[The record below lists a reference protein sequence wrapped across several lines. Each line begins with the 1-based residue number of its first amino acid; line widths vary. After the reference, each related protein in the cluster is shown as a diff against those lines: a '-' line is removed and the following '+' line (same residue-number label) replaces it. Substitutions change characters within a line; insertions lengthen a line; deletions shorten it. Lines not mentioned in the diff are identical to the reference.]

1 MKKAKVT
8 ALCSRLSLCHCQ
20 CSFAQQ
26 DSTRRPDV
34 VRLAGG
40 IIHNIGSPLRW
51 KKTDWKRFSIVAL
64 SIATISTLD
73 RPVNQ
78 YWSTKHDQ
86 SLNVINDIG
95 YSYGKPYSGLAF
107 AGGFYLT
114 GILVKNEWVRET
126 GLMLAT
132 SLITS
137 SLLEATL
144 KPLIGR
150 ARPPL
155 GTGNYDFHPFSSG
168 AEFHS
173 LPSGHAAIAFTI
185 SFVLAKRIE
194 SVPLKILF
202 YGFAVSSAF
211 CRLYSNAH
219 WLSDVALGGTI
230 AWFSASES
238 IKYISNTRFIR
249 NNKTNI
255 TLHPNV
261 GGMTLRIAFN

>member
-8 ALCSRLSLCHCQ
+8 IFGLAFLLCHCQ

-26 DSTRRPDV
+26 DSTTRPDV
-34 VRLAGG
+34 VRFAGG
-40 IIHNIGSPLRW
+40 ILHNIGSPIRW
-51 KKTDWKRFSIVAL
+51 TKTDWKTVSIVAL
-64 SIATISTLD
+64 STGTISTLD

-78 YWSTKHDQ
+78 YWTAKHDP
-86 SLNVINDIG
+86 SLDVINVIG

-155 GTGNYDFHPFSSG
+155 GTGNYDFHPFSG
-168 AEFHS
+168 EPVFHS

-202 YGFAVSSAF
+202 YAFAGSTAL

-230 AWFSASES
+230 AWFSASEAV
-238 IKYISNTRFIR
+238 KYIANTRFVR
-249 NNKTNI
+249 NTKTNV